1 MTSDLGSARLGTAVR
16 VNLKSFIAEN
26 ASQPRHPCLGSALW
40 LKTGISEVNSR
51 MQKNLRLDWLLWAA
65 GIFRPRFRLIASA
78 YTTIVLHPIGP
89 LENRQTALP
98 CCLISPQLVSL
109 ASQFGQKDRRT
120 LPGDAHASIAFAT
133 VVR

>member
-51 MQKNLRLDWLLWAA
+51 MQKNLRLGWLLWAA
-65 GIFRPRFRLIASA
+65 GIFPPSASL
-78 YTTIVLHPIGP
+78 TVCG
-89 LENRQTALP
+89 R
-98 CCLISPQLVSL
+98 CVSL
-109 ASQFGQKDRRT
+109 FQDSVG
-120 LPGDAHASIAFAT
+120 
-133 VVR
+133 V